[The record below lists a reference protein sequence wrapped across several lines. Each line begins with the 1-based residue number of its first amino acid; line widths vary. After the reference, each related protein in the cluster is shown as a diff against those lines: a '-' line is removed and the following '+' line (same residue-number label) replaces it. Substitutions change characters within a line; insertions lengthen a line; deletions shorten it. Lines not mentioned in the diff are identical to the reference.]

1 MKEKF
6 GFPKRS
12 VKENGSNNNSDFEI
26 NKLISD
32 LKESE
37 LKKISSLSILKPA
50 VISFV
55 ALIFSV
61 FLDISTVPVL
71 GHITIDIAKSLYP
84 GWVPLNEGIVALKF
98 WWLPIVSYG
107 LFIIIAFKA
116 YNDSYKMIKTTTSS
130 GSIDKIVSSSMSL
143 VDGIATALPLIGA
156 AILLVSI
163 KMGPEIFLGISVPFE
178 IKALIVLALAK
189 LFEPVL
195 DYIDGRFQKIIDKA
209 SDLKDHYY
217 PQKQLEEIKQL
228 TNYLK
233 EKEQLVSTAAVKL
246 SPDEL
251 SSYKNNL
258 KEVQTISF
266 DTYQNFKAINQ
277 VLERMKL
284 LLDGNREHL
293 TYLDELS
300 KSIDTMAV
308 NLNHEQVS
316 KSLDNLNSIVN
327 REGQ

>member
-1 MKEKF
+1 MKEKNNLQKQAF
-6 GFPKRS
+6 N
-12 VKENGSNNNSDFEI
+12 ESNNSRNVDFEI
-26 NKLISD
+26 NKLIST
-32 LKESE
+32 LKERE
-37 LKKISSLSILKPA
+37 LKNISYLYILKPA
-50 VISFV
+50 VISFA
-55 ALIFSV
+55 ALIFSI

-71 GHITIDIAKSLYP
+71 GNITIDIAKSLYP
-84 GWVPLNEGIVALKF
+84 GWEPLNEGIVALKF
-98 WWLPIVSYG
+98 WWLPIISYG
-107 LFIIIAFKA
+107 LFMLIAFKA
-116 YNDSYKMIKTTTSS
+116 YNDSFETIKTTTSS
-130 GSIDKIVSSSMSL
+130 GSIEKIVSSSMSL

-195 DYIDGRFQKIIDKA
+195 DHIDGGFQKIIDKA
-209 SDLKDHYY
+209 NDLKDHYY
-217 PQKQLEEIKQL
+217 PHKQFEEIKQL
-228 TNYLK
+228 TIYLK
-233 EKEQLVSTAAVKL
+233 EREQFVAAAAVKL

-251 SSYKNNL
+251 STYKDNL

-293 TYLDELS
+293 TNLDELS

-327 REGQ
+327 REG